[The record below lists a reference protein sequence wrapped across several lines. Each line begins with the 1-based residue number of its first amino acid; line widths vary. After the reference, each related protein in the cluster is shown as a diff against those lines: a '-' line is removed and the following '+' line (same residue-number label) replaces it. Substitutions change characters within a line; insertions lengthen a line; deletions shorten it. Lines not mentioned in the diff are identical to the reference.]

1 MDGLNARDTAS
12 PPSQGLQSS
21 YCKDSSPRL
30 QGLQSSTARTGGGV
44 GAGRPDVI
52 STEVKAVYAQNLED
66 WSGEHLIGRNRTE
79 YEEVKRCA
87 DAFAEVVEK
96 NLPKG

>member
-1 MDGLNARDTAS
+1 MS
-12 PPSQGLQSS
+12 SQQKS
-21 YCKDSSPRL
+21 
-30 QGLQSSTARTGGGV
+30 
-44 GAGRPDVI
+44 
-52 STEVKAVYAQNLED
+52 VKAVYAQNLED

>member
-1 MDGLNARDTAS
+1 MLEDRMS
-12 PPSQGLQSS
+12 SQQKS
-21 YCKDSSPRL
+21 
-30 QGLQSSTARTGGGV
+30 
-44 GAGRPDVI
+44 
-52 STEVKAVYAQNLED
+52 VKAVYAQNLED

-87 DAFAEVVEK
+87 DAFAKVVEK